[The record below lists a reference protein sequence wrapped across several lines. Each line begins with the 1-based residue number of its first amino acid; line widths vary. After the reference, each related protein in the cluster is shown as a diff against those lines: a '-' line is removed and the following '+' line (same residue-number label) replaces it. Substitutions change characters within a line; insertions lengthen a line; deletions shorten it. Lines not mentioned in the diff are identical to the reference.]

1 MVTVSV
7 DTKKFNRLNDIEEK
21 DVINEK
27 ISNVMSIEEYRN
39 LKFTPEQEW
48 NNTYNPKKISIEALE
63 IIEIKKRGAGPLKN
77 IYRSNILEGP
87 VYDPLCAHIHIWKPK
102 NSIKNFIG
110 EQFQNSPHVQYT
122 NNKSGLYCSICH
134 IRNIHYK
141 FNWGESIDKKFT
153 EDFISSKNRMCKFIE
168 KTTVIEKRSDEIVST
183 GDKIVSTG
191 DKIVSTGDKI
201 VSTGDKI
208 VSTGDKIVSTG
219 DKIVST
225 GDKIVSTGDKIVSTG
240 DEIVSTGDKIL
251 NKWKKILYKVNY
263 SLYNKKIEYTI
274 SKFKTLYLWP
284 WQLTHYQ
291 KFKLNNKNYR
301 DNCVFIKSDLEKFK
315 EYYYTIS

>member
-191 DKIVSTGDKI
+191 DKIVSTGD
-201 VSTGDKI
+201 
-208 VSTGDKIVSTG
+208 
-219 DKIVST
+219 
-225 GDKIVSTGDKIVSTG
+225 
-240 DEIVSTGDKIL
+240 EIVSTGDNVL

>member
-191 DKIVSTGDKI
+191 DKIVSTGDE
-201 VSTGDKI
+201 
-208 VSTGDKIVSTG
+208 
-219 DKIVST
+219 
-225 GDKIVSTGDKIVSTG
+225 IVSTG
-240 DEIVSTGDKIL
+240 DEIVSTGDKVL

>member
-191 DKIVSTGDKI
+191 DKIVSTGD
-201 VSTGDKI
+201 
-208 VSTGDKIVSTG
+208 
-219 DKIVST
+219 
-225 GDKIVSTGDKIVSTG
+225 
-240 DEIVSTGDKIL
+240 EIVSTGDKVL

>member
-201 VSTGDKI
+201 VSTGDE
-208 VSTGDKIVSTG
+208 
-219 DKIVST
+219 
-225 GDKIVSTGDKIVSTG
+225 IVSTG
-240 DEIVSTGDKIL
+240 DEIVSTGDKVL